1 MDIFDYKIK
10 LTKFISELE
19 IETIGDYTLY
29 RKKNS
34 KNIEIERCNSNHLI
48 AIKNNNI
55 VIPLLKEVGY
65 NDTIFILNDILSEL
79 NISNKHT
86 IKINYIKL

>member
-1 MDIFDYKIK
+1 MDILDYKIK
-10 LTKFISELE
+10 LTKFILELE
-19 IETIGDYTLY
+19 TETIGDYTLY
-29 RKKNS
+29 RKKNN